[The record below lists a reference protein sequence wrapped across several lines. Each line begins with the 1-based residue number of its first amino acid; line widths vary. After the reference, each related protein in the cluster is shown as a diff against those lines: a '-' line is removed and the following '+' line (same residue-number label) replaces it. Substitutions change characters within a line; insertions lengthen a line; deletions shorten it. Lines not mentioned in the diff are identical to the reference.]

1 MRVRLTVTARPSV
14 GWRRSEVGGQGK
26 PVRFRRGPAT
36 VTGDAPRT
44 TPLAR
49 RERTGKARGGRP
61 GSQETW
67 HRPHAIR
74 VLAERNGSMQKTP
87 RRLAGGLLA
96 AGPPPLPPAAP
107 RAARSV
113 TVRVEGRASTI
124 VQQVKVTTSANR
136 TVGLTGHPTCSGLSA
151 LSALDA
157 ATGGD
162 WSGRYFSGLGYAPDT
177 VLGRPVNQNNSF
189 FGFWMDHKFSDAG
202 LCDAR
207 PKDGSEVLLFT
218 TPFSEPAGGLLPL
231 AVRPPASVTAGRRFR
246 VRVVQYSKNGTA
258 TPGEGATVRF
268 RRVGGGGRP
277 SLTSD
282 ANGYVS
288 LKTVRGRDLLVRAV
302 KTDHVR
308 SELDPI
314 DVK

>member
-1 MRVRLTVTARPSV
+1 MRVRLTVTATTECRMAPFR
-14 GWRRSEVGGQGK
+14 GRWTGK

-49 RERTGKARGGRP
+49 RERTGEARGGRP
-61 GSQETW
+61 RSQETW

-96 AGPPPLPPAAP
+96 SGLLALAPAAAQ
-107 RAARSV
+107 AARSV
-113 TVRVEGRASTI
+113 TVRVEGRGSTI

-162 WSGRYFSGLGYAPDT
+162 WSGRYFPGLGYAPDT
-177 VLGRPVNQNNSF
+177 ILGRPINQTNSF
-189 FGFWMDHKFSDAG
+189 FGFWMDHNFSDAG

-231 AVRPPASVTAGRRFR
+231 AVRPPASVTAGRGFR

-258 TPGEGATVRF
+258 TPVAGATVRF
-268 RRVGGGGRP
+268 RRVAGGGRP

-288 LKTVRGRDLLVRAV
+288 LKTVRGRHLLVRAV
-302 KTDHVR
+302 KTAHVR
-308 SELDPI
+308 SELDRI